1 MKKVLLAYSGGLDTS
16 VAIKIIAEQYGAEVS
31 TLTVN
36 VGQAE
41 DLAMFRERALYIGA
55 ARAIVL
61 DATEE
66 FVREYIRPAVKA
78 NALYEGLYPLATA
91 LARPLIVKHLVRTAH
106 EIGAE
111 WIGHGCTGKGND
123 QVRFETAL
131 AALDPKLKVIAPM
144 RELNLKRDYELKYA
158 AEHDIPVETKA
169 TNYSID
175 ENIWGR
181 SIECGALEDAN
192 REPPEDAFAWTV
204 APEGAPSNPSYIE
217 IEFSGG
223 VPVKLGGEVMH
234 PVRMIEALN
243 RLGGQHGVGRI
254 DHVESRLVGIKSREV
269 YEAPAAAILI
279 KAHQD
284 LEKLVLSK
292 DVLHYKPA
300 LENTFSELVYN
311 GLWFSSLAQG
321 LLAFFDAVQA
331 KVSGTVTVKLFK
343 GSATV
348 VGRASPHSLYVRNL
362 ATYEGVDEF
371 DQNAAKGFIDIWSLP
386 LKVQS
391 QVAGQSALSSEL
403 ELSQTH

>member
-1 MKKVLLAYSGGLDTS
+1 
-16 VAIKIIAEQYGAEVS
+16 
-31 TLTVN
+31 
-36 VGQAE
+36 
-41 DLAMFRERALYIGA
+41 
-55 ARAIVL
+55 
-61 DATEE
+61 
-66 FVREYIRPAVKA
+66 
-78 NALYEGLYPLATA
+78 
-91 LARPLIVKHLVRTAH
+91 
-106 EIGAE
+106 
-111 WIGHGCTGKGND
+111 
-123 QVRFETAL
+123 
-131 AALDPKLKVIAPM
+131 
-144 RELNLKRDYELKYA
+144 
-158 AEHDIPVETKA
+158 
-169 TNYSID
+169 
-175 ENIWGR
+175 
-181 SIECGALEDAN
+181 
-192 REPPEDAFAWTV
+192 
-204 APEGAPSNPSYIE
+204 
-217 IEFSGG
+217 
-223 VPVKLGGEVMH
+223 
-234 PVRMIEALN
+234 MIEALN